1 MKSDYLAEE
10 LKEHLLFQKGNLS
23 TFRNCLITWGKKNFQ
38 KFPWRET
45 RDPYAILVAEIML
58 HRTQA
63 KQVVP
68 IYTDF
73 IKRFP
78 DIGSVCQADES
89 IILASIEGLGLNWRA
104 RLFKEM
110 ADVICEKYRSII
122 PQEKEIL
129 VSLPGVND
137 YIASAVRSF
146 AWGYPDPVIDTNAV
160 RIIGRLFGLEIKDSS
175 RRNPRFHLLIEKLID
190 FKDSASF
197 NYAMLDLAHLLCHRK
212 IEPKCDEC
220 PIGIFCRYKVQNSLT
235 STSEGT

>member
-1 MKSDYLAEE
+1 MKPDYLAEE
-10 LKEHLLFQKGNLS
+10 LKGHPLFQEGNLA
-23 TFRNCLITWGKKNFQ
+23 TFRKRLITWGKKNFQ

-58 HRTQA
+58 HRTQV

-68 IYTDF
+68 VYINF

-78 DIGSVCQADES
+78 DILSVYQADEIS
-89 IILASIEGLGLNWRA
+89 ILTSIKGLGLNWRA

-110 ADVICEKYRSII
+110 ADVICEKYLSTI
-122 PQEKEIL
+122 PQEKDIL

-146 AWGYPDPVIDTNAV
+146 AWGYPDPVMDTNTI

-175 RRNPRFHLLIEKLID
+175 RRNPKFHVLIEKLVNVR
-190 FKDSASF
+190 DSASF
-197 NYAMLDLAHLLCHRK
+197 NYAILDLSHLLCHRK
-212 IEPKCDEC
+212 REPEC
-220 PIGIFCRYKVQNSLT
+220 EFCPVGVFCYYKIQKSLT
-235 STSEGT
+235 SKSERI

>member
-1 MKSDYLAEE
+1 MKSDYLVEE
-10 LKEHLLFQKGNLS
+10 LKGHPLFQEGNLV
-23 TFRNCLITWGKKNFQ
+23 TFRNRLITWGRKNFQ
-38 KFPWRET
+38 QFPWRET
-45 RDPYAILVAEIML
+45 GDPYAILVAEIML
-58 HRTQA
+58 HRTQV

-78 DIGSVCQADES
+78 DIVTVHKADES
-89 IILASIEGLGLNWRA
+89 SILSSIKGLGLSWRA

-110 ADVICEKYRSII
+110 ADDICKNYLSTI
-122 PQEKEIL
+122 PQEKEAL

-146 AWGYPDPVIDTNAV
+146 AWGYPDPVMDTNIV
-160 RIIGRLFGLEIKDSS
+160 RIIGRLFGFEVKDSS
-175 RRNPRFHLLIEKLID
+175 RRNPRLHILIEKLVDI
-190 FKDSASF
+190 KDSTSF

-212 IEPKCDEC
+212 IEPICDDC
-220 PIGIFCRYKVQNSLT
+220 PIGVFCCYKVQKSLT

>member
-10 LKEHLLFQKGNLS
+10 LKEHPLFQKGNLS

-58 HRTQA
+58 HRTQV
-63 KQVVP
+63 KQVLPVY
-68 IYTDF
+68 INF

-78 DIGSVCQADES
+78 DILSVCQADEIS
-89 IILASIEGLGLNWRA
+89 ILTSIKGLGLNWRA

-110 ADVICEKYRSII
+110 ADDICEKYQSII
-122 PQEKEIL
+122 PQKKDVL

-146 AWGYPDPVIDTNAV
+146 AWGYPDPVMDTNIV
-160 RIIGRLFGLEIKDSS
+160 RIVGRLFGFEIRDSS
-175 RRNPRFHLLIEKLID
+175 RRNPKFHLLIEKLVD
-190 FKDSASF
+190 KKDTASF

-212 IEPKCDEC
+212 SVPECEFC
-220 PIGIFCRYKVQNSLT
+220 PIGAFCFYKVQ
-235 STSEGT
+235 

>member
-1 MKSDYLAEE
+1 MKSDSLIEDLE
-10 LKEHLLFQKGNLS
+10 MHPLFQEGNLFKFQS
-23 TFRNCLITWGKKNFQ
+23 CLITWGKTHFQ
-38 KFPWRET
+38 HFPWRET
-45 RDPYAILVAEIML
+45 RDPYSILVAEIML
-58 HRTQA
+58 HRTQV

-78 DIGSVCQADES
+78 DIVSVYKTNENVIFA
-89 IILASIEGLGLNWRA
+89 AIEGLGLNWRA
-104 RLFKEM
+104 KLFKEM
-110 ADVICEKYRSII
+110 ADDICENYLSTI

-146 AWGYPDPVIDTNAV
+146 AWGYPDPVMDTNIV

-175 RRNPRFHLLIEKLID
+175 RRNPRFHILINKLVD
-190 FKDSASF
+190 TQDSASF

-212 IEPKCDEC
+212 IEPKCDDC